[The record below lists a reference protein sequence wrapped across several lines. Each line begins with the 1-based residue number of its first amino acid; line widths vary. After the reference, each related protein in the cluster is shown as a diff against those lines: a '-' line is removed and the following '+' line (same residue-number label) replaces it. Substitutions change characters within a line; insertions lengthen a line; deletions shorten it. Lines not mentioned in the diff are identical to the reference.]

1 MANYYYMI
9 TIKGAKK
16 PHQLMSYSISELNSR
31 ASQAKPNQFRIC
43 FKNSLTLSTRL
54 EDYDTHFKM
63 IKIQSLINYDML
75 SS

>member
-31 ASQAKPNQFRIC
+31 ASQAKPSQAKPNQFRFY

-54 EDYDTHFKM
+54 EDYGTHFKM
-63 IKIQSLINYDML
+63 IKIQSLIN
-75 SS
+75 